1 MVSAQICSMFG
12 SKGGSNGA
20 PVSLQIRQVR
30 VQNERDGCNC
40 CGVCRV
46 CTCIKWAFIFSPLGA
61 IKVAELVSQNCL
73 VIAVSDP
80 LNYFYLRPPYSG
92 AHFIKFINF

>member
-1 MVSAQICSMFG
+1 MVTTEISGMFG
-12 SKGGSNGA
+12 SKGGSNGG

-61 IKVAELVSQNCL
+61 IKVAELVSQKCL
-73 VIAVSDP
+73 VIAVSNP
-80 LNYFYLRPPYSG
+80 INHFYIHRP
-92 AHFIKFINF
+92 IL